1 MINAYVSLNDKVEK
15 IDLETV
21 SAIPEGTVWIDLY
34 RPTIQEEKLISNEL
48 KISIP
53 TREEMDKIE
62 VMSPFYKEGNAHY
75 MTVTALDKASTE
87 HPDSAAITFILT
99 TNCLITIRHN
109 KPSAILNFASRA
121 VRLPYLCTSTEVVL
135 SGIMDALVNK
145 IADVL
150 EEVGNELDKIL
161 KAIFEKSSKKEII
174 SSTRHNNIIR
184 KIGYMG
190 NMISKNR
197 ESLVSLNRLLIYSG
211 QIEEAEFI
219 RKRENKMR
227 FKHLAR
233 EVYSLSEYAN
243 FLSQRNGFLLDATLG
258 MISVEQNMII
268 KIFTVAAAVFMPP
281 TLIASIY
288 GMNFK
293 SMPELECTLG
303 YPLAL
308 VAIVASALVP
318 YYLFKLKKWI

>member
-1 MINAYVSLNDKVEK
+1 MINAYVNLNDRVEK
-15 IDLETV
+15 VDLETV
-21 SAIPEGTVWIDLY
+21 SGIPEGTVWIDLY

-75 MTVTALDKASTE
+75 MTVTALDKSSSD

-99 TNCLITIRHN
+99 TNCLITIRHT

-121 VRLPYLCTSTEVVL
+121 VRLPYLCNSTEVVL
-135 SGIMDALVNK
+135 SSLMDALVNK
-145 IADVL
+145 IADIL
-150 EEVGNELDKIL
+150 EEIGNDLDKVL
-161 KAIFEKSSKKEII
+161 KSIFDKSSKKDII
-174 SSTRHNNIIR
+174 SGNRYNNIIR
-184 KIGYMG
+184 KIGNTG

-211 QIEEAEFI
+211 QIDDAEFI
-219 RKRENKMR
+219 RRRENRMR

-243 FLSQRNGFLLDATLG
+243 FLSQRNSFLLDATLG
-258 MISVEQNMII
+258 MISVEQNIII

-293 SMPELECTLG
+293 HMPELETHWG

-308 VAIVASALVP
+308 VAIVSSALIP
-318 YYLFKLKKWI
+318 